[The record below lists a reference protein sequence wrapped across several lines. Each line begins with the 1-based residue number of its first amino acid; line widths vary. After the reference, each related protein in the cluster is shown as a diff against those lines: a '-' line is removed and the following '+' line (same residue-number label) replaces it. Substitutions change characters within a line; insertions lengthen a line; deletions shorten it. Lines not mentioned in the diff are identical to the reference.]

1 MAPACPWGATVT
13 GFSMTTGEF
22 EVDRWVERLAQQL
35 ERLSRIQDDY
45 WEEFY
50 RQDAQG
56 PRGDEFRDPSDRF
69 IRFYWR
75 AWSGESRFD
84 ENRFR
89 AVRAEL
95 TEIRRILS
103 AHPAWTGL
111 VDSSCNGRVWVQLPN
126 AGSVMD
132 PSKLI
137 AGLMARGMEA
147 GEDGFREACFE
158 LSLLLDPDGDP
169 DRESGAGELLVGYHV
184 VLLQGLNVGEEV
196 RLRDRTMIVPFERLD
211 AFFDAGMLERMIP
224 DAARY
229 RGAGFFAAVVKPFR
243 WKPGFN
249 DGDIGPIPDGAR
261 VGSFF
266 EDAGALIELLAL
278 FHAAPVV
285 RLASVGWRLH
295 RTACRLLGIV
305 DVHRSCGGSPS
316 SYAVGWPKSPVAAKR
331 EAIDAAVRAFADVNG
346 ERFGN
351 CAPVISRLAE
361 ALARSGQYAV
371 DDKIL
376 DVAIALERM
385 YELERRDGSFQL
397 KVRAAYFLEEEPE
410 ARWQVFEDVGTLF
423 DARSCIIHHRERP
436 KSWEEKQEAFKKG
449 FEQARRALARLL
461 EEGAPDWKRLIDP
474 VTQSGERV
482 SGAGAGTTSPAYRNR
497 NGQVVIRRTDLQGN
511 DHNQRVYVLKCGNCR
526 REYGANGS
534 DIWQR
539 KCPQC
544 GGGRPGLS
552 YS

>member
-1 MAPACPWGATVT
+1 
-13 GFSMTTGEF
+13 MTTGEF
-22 EVDRWVERLAQQL
+22 DVDRWVERLAQQL

-69 IRFYWR
+69 VRFYWR

-84 ENRFR
+84 ENRHR
-89 AVRAEL
+89 PVRAAL

-111 VDSSCNGRVWVQLPN
+111 VDSSCNGRVWIQLPN

-196 RLRDRTMIVPFERLD
+196 RVGDGTMIVPFERME
-211 AFFDAGMLERMIP
+211 AFFDAGMLEKMAP
-224 DAARY
+224 EAARY
-229 RGAGFFAAVVKPFR
+229 RGANFFSAVVKPFR

-316 SYAVGWPKSPVAAKR
+316 SYAVCWPESPVAAKR

-385 YELERRDGSFQL
+385 YELDQGEISFKLKTRAACFLETETKARLRVFKDVEELYEARSGIVHPRGRKGKKRKAKEVVERERR
-397 KVRAAYFLEEEPE
+397 
-410 ARWQVFEDVGTLF
+410 
-423 DARSCIIHHRERP
+423 
-436 KSWEEKQEAFKKG
+436 EAFDKGFDVARRSVVKLLKKG
-449 FEQARRALARLL
+449 PPPSWNEMLLAGYEIDWESVGAVRRQPFRATRTGTGRPL
-461 EEGAPDWKRLIDP
+461 
-474 VTQSGERV
+474 SGGPTRRETTTTR
-482 SGAGAGTTSPAYRNR
+482 SSTSWNAAGAGTDTARTARISGRENARNAAA
-497 NGQVVIRRTDLQGN
+497 GDP
-511 DHNQRVYVLKCGNCR
+511 D
-526 REYGANGS
+526 
-534 DIWQR
+534 
-539 KCPQC
+539 
-544 GGGRPGLS
+544 
-552 YS
+552 